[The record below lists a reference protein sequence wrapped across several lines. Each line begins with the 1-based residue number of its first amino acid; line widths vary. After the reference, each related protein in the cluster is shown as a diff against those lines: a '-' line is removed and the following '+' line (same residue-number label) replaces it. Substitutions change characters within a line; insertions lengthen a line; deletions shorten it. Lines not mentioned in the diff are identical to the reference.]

1 MRKVNVFFGIIISA
15 FLLACD
21 SKPTKVED
29 SKLKVQE
36 NTTNTDMATK
46 FWDERY
52 ADSSYVYGEAPNRFF
67 DSVLQTLTPGI
78 ILLPAEGEGRNAVA
92 AAKLGW
98 QVDAFDI
105 SAEGKKKALRLADK
119 RETKINY
126 TVSGFDDF
134 KADRNFYD
142 AIGLIYA
149 HVPAEDR
156 KAYYQK
162 CVAWLKPGG
171 TLIFEGFSK
180 QQLGK
185 NSGGPKKEAMLFALE
200 ELKEELAGLKFGYAE
215 ELDILLSE
223 GEHHTGI
230 GSVVRIVAKK

>member
-1 MRKVNVFFGIIISA
+1 MQKVNVVFGIIISA
-15 FLLACD
+15 FFLACE
-21 SKPTKVED
+21 SMPTKVEE
-29 SKLKVQE
+29 SKPKAKE
-36 NTTNTDMATK
+36 NTTNKDMAAK

-52 ADSSYVYGEAPNRFF
+52 ADSSYVYGETPNHFF
-67 DSVLQTLTPGI
+67 DSVLQTLASGRL
-78 ILLPAEGEGRNAVA
+78 LLPAEGEGRNAVA

-98 QVDAFDI
+98 RVDAFDI

-119 RETKINY
+119 EESTINY
-126 TVSGFDDF
+126 TVSGFEDF
-134 KADRNFYD
+134 EAESNSYN

-149 HVPAEDR
+149 HVPAEQR
-156 KAYYQK
+156 RAYYQQ

-185 NSGGPKKEAMLFALE
+185 NSGGPKNEAMLFALE
-200 ELKEELAGLKFGYAE
+200 ELKEELAGLKFDYAE
-215 ELDILLSE
+215 ELDIQLNE
-223 GEHHTGI
+223 GAYHTGI